1 MISKKN
7 LSGTIT
13 GLFSTPDPENFVTAS
28 RQSLEFALG
37 GIPGDR
43 HFGHERLSGG
53 REKKEYPR
61 NTPIHNNRQWSA
73 VSTEEIEGIAE
84 KMQLD
89 RILPEWMGANLMISG
104 IADLSH
110 LPPLSKLRI
119 FRNNELIAV
128 LAVYGQN
135 RPCIHPH
142 RAMEAAVGK
151 ELKVPFT
158 IAAADTRGLV
168 GWVEKA
174 GIVNIGDKIEII

>member
-1 MISKKN
+1 MIAQTT
-7 LSGTIT
+7 LSGIIT

-151 ELKVPFT
+151 ELEVPFT
-158 IAAADTRGLV
+158 KAAADTRGLV

-174 GIVNIGDKIEII
+174 GIVMVGDLVEVI